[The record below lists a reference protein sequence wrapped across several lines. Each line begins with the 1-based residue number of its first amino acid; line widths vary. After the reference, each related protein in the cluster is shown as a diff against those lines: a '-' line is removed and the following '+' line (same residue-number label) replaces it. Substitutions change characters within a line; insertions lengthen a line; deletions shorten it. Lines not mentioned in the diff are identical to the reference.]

1 MKLFFKVIESKRDSI
16 WRNSFVWFSYYLF
29 STSLQNAFSRRKW
42 KILRLWIFR
51 QFFSNIYDL
60 TRAQTFDRGVAYWK
74 KKVRMNVIQNIVYS
88 RHIPWLTTLINL
100 LVIHAIARKR
110 HTSLYVL
117 PSDPHTGWYIITG
130 HGRQMHIGF
139 PPWAI
144 HLEYGRSH
152 LWAWHG
158 SAWNDKLFG
167 FSILSKFV
175 SGSAWTKIMH

>member
-1 MKLFFKVIESKRDSI
+1 MPFRDESGNFFDSFFLIYTISGARKR
-16 WRNSFVWFSYYLF
+16 
-29 STSLQNAFSRRKW
+29 
-42 KILRLWIFR
+42 
-51 QFFSNIYDL
+51 L
-60 TRAQTFDRGVAYWK
+60 TVELPTER

-88 RHIPWLTTLINL
+88 RHIPWLTTSINL

-152 LWAWHG
+152 LWAWQG